1 MRVGDGLRVTCER
14 LAGDLQ
20 QDRERVASDWRARR
34 ADCIER
40 QSDDEGVERRCASP
54 TADSSIILVLLYYL

>member
-20 QDRERVASDWRARR
+20 QDRERVANDWRAPRSN
-34 ADCIER
+34 DG
-40 QSDDEGVERRCASP
+40 GVGSNMLL
-54 TADSSIILVLLYYL
+54 SILVMNNVEIPKERKATLKN